1 MPQKEL
7 KTLTLKKLQKQEIKL
22 ISTHEGTV
30 KIKDYKPHHFADL
43 MKSLLKLAKF
53 IGITEPPDNEVLQM
67 LAEFLSE
74 FWGDFSKEEIKQA
87 FDYAILDDKN
97 TLTHYNRLTPQLISS
112 VLTTHKKKRSKA
124 LIKFTKEYEDIAY
137 NFIRNLKIQQEK
149 EEEKEGNN
157 WQITK

>member
-22 ISTHEGTV
+22 ISTHEETI

-43 MKSLLKLAKF
+43 MKSLLQLAKF

-124 LIKFTKEYEDIAY
+124 LIKYRNEFDDAVYSY
-137 NFIRNLKIQQEK
+137 NRQLKLKQEK
-149 EEEKEGNN
+149 AEEKEGNN